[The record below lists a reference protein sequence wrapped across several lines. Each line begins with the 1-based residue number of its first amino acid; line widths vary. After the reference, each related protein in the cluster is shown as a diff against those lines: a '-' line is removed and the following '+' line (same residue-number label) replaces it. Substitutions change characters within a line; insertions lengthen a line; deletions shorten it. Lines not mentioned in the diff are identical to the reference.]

1 MKRPDQNLDPS
12 KSKKR
17 MKRHAEQISL
27 WEWEFV
33 SGDSKGMLR
42 SGHPSTISDELF
54 LICWHLLR
62 VMKGSE
68 FTQTNT
74 LLLHE
79 AQIWYWL
86 ALISSKKKKIIIASH
101 ESKGICR

>member
-1 MKRPDQNLDPS
+1 
-12 KSKKR
+12 

-42 SGHPSTISDELF
+42 
-54 LICWHLLR
+54 

-79 AQIWYWL
+79 AQIWDLQVKGNLCASASADSIVKGKWL
-86 ALISSKKKKIIIASH
+86 FGNAGAVMCSMSAL
-101 ESKGICR
+101 